1 MQSEANA
8 AKAGAGDEAAFT
20 LIELLVVI
28 AIIAILAA
36 MLLPALAR
44 AKEEARRTKC
54 LSNVRQLSVANT
66 MYVGDNRNTY
76 SPRSNVERW
85 PAFLIP
91 YYNTTNVLL
100 CPSET
105 NTSPVS
111 GNWGN
116 NTNLYRADTAVRTY
130 LINGFNDG
138 YVAKYND
145 KNYEADVP
153 WPTLSDSA
161 ITQPSQTI
169 LFGEKL
175 SYVMD
180 YYMDYFAFDDGLKL
194 DQNKHGH
201 SFANTNWG
209 GAINGF
215 ADGSARLV
223 KVNQGF
229 SPVNMWCVT
238 AQWRTNTAP

>member
-1 MQSEANA
+1 M
-8 AKAGAGDEAAFT
+8 EAAFT

-28 AIIAILAA
+28 AIIGILAA

-54 LSNVRQLSVANT
+54 LNNVRQLLVANT
-66 MYVGDNRNTY
+66 MYAGDNRNTFT
-76 SPRSNVERW
+76 PRSNIERW
-85 PAFLIP
+85 PAFLFP
-91 YYNTTNVLL
+91 YYSTTNVLI

-105 NTSPVS
+105 NNSPIS
-111 GNWGN
+111 GGWGAT
-116 NTNLYRADTAVRTY
+116 TNLYRPDTACRSY
-130 LINGFNDG
+130 IINGFDDA

-145 KNYEADVP
+145 PGFQKDVP
-153 WPTLSDSA
+153 WPVLAESA
-161 ITQPSQTI
+161 IAQPSLTI

-175 SYVMD
+175 TYAAD
-180 YYMDYFAFDDGLKL
+180 YYMDYFNFDDGLRL

-209 GAINGF
+209 GANNGF

-229 SPVNMWCVT
+229 MPVNMWCLT
-238 AQWRTNTAP
+238 EQWRNNSATP